1 MNPNRFALLGPQR
14 PRPILGSVLDDL
26 DVHGSVALVS
36 CGWQERELEHEDLA
50 QHIGRPVVNLRW
62 FGRMEEVF
70 ERDPSL
76 LQDMLARQDRLREL
90 QLLYRR
96 RLAHGLKAAREML
109 RADGDPEL
117 LDPER
122 EDAVEALRRLDAM
135 HLRRVLQILED
146 FEPRLGEAALA
157 AHPELTRHREETA
170 RIVGD
175 AGALLIAGGHVVV
188 LLNRLSLF
196 DLPGLLGGLERSVSV
211 IAWSAGAMALASHVV
226 LFHDN
231 PPQGPGNAEVLSP
244 GADLCPGVLP
254 LPHASRRLRLGD
266 PVRVGLLARRF
277 HPLIPVTLDAES
289 RVDLEGGRIVAASGT
304 RRLTGQGAVV
314 DLAPEA
320 LGAARG

>member
-14 PRPILGSVLDDL
+14 PRPILGSVLEDL

-36 CGWQERELEHEDLA
+36 CGWQEREAEHDDLA
-50 QHIGRPVVNLRW
+50 EHIGRPVVNLRW

-70 ERDPSL
+70 ERDPAI
-76 LQDMLARQDRLREL
+76 LQAMLARQDRLREL
-90 QLLYRR
+90 QFLYRR
-96 RLAHGLKAAREML
+96 RLDHALKAARDML
-109 RADGDPEL
+109 RAEGDPEL
-117 LDPER
+117 LEPER
-122 EDAVEALRRLDAM
+122 EDAIESLRRLDAM
-135 HLRRVLQILED
+135 HSRRVLEVLAD
-146 FEPRLGEAALA
+146 FEPRLGETALA
-157 AHPELTRHREETA
+157 THPEMVRHRAETA
-170 RIVGD
+170 RIVED

-196 DLPGLLGGLERSVSV
+196 DLPGLLRGLERPVPV
-211 IAWSAGAMALASHVV
+211 VAWSAGAMALASHVV
-226 LFHDN
+226 LFHDS

-277 HPLIPVTLDAES
+277 HPLIPLTLDAES
-289 RVDLEGGRIVAASGT
+289 RVDLEDGRIVAASGA

-314 DLAPEA
+314 DLIPEP